1 MPLVQYKKP
10 PPIPIPDDSSERLNM
25 LQIPPNS
32 NNLQYNP
39 YLEMA
44 IDLNILPAEED
55 EEMAIDLNILP
66 DEEDGDFTIDL
77 NIVPVEGDEEALPN
91 LNEQVGVHSIDL
103 NIGACEDNHH
113 RMKVTSLIC
122 IITPRK

>member
-39 YLEMA
+39 YL
-44 IDLNILPAEED
+44 
-55 EEMAIDLNILP
+55 EMAIDLNILP

-122 IITPRK
+122 IITPRKWSNL